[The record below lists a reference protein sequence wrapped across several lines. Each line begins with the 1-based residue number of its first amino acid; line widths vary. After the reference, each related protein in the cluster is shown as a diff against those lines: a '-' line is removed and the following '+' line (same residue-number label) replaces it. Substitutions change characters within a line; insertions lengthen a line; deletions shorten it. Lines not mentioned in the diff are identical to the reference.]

1 MYIKKVTC
9 QICQQPL
16 ACIALYEVPLPFQR
30 SLGKSFLDSGIEDY
44 PIVQDQ
50 NEADVPSDFFVIA
63 WKCDLDM
70 GVTML

>member
-30 SLGKSFLDSGIEDY
+30 SLAESFLERKIEDCL
-44 PIVQDQ
+44 IVQDQ
-50 NEADVPSDFFVIA
+50 NEADVPFDCFVIA
-63 WKCDLDM
+63 
-70 GVTML
+70 